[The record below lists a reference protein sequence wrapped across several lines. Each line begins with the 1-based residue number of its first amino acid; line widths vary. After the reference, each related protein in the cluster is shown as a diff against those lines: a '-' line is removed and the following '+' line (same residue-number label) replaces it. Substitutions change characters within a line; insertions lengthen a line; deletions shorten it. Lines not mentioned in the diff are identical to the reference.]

1 MKSRIIAQEWAAFGE
16 VKHLQ
21 KTQTQLSFTEIKI
34 FNEGPKMLS
43 SAQKVMLKRGGQ
55 LSQLSNTPSC
65 SADKGELYKANM
77 QLLQSWSRWSACGIY
92 ESGAYGV
99 EILCQN
105 LRKYP
110 GSNLNVLE
118 TLEKKKNLHKHDA

>member
-43 SAQKVMLKRGGQ
+43 SAQKNDAEKGWTTFPVEQHPKL
-55 LSQLSNTPSC
+55 LS
-65 SADKGELYKANM
+65 
-77 QLLQSWSRWSACGIY
+77 R
-92 ESGAYGV
+92 
-99 EILCQN
+99 
-105 LRKYP
+105 
-110 GSNLNVLE
+110 
-118 TLEKKKNLHKHDA
+118 